1 MQKNRILKIILASL
15 IPPLLLLGVMLF
27 GGLNLGVD
35 YSSSNVVSFKLSEE
49 KEVEEVGSKLKE
61 LKNFDRIVAFD
72 DNKYQV
78 YFQNVSLEELNN
90 LENDYSERI
99 GSISEYQVFV
109 YNPTTLI
116 LIGGRILYALYAI
129 TIIYLVLL
137 AYLLKGRGISK
148 MNLIWLLVGDLVLLA
163 LLILATIGIINAVG
177 FLGLN
182 INAQIVNYALTVF
195 VYSILL
201 NLIINRNLSL
211 NTTSK
216 LSDEWINS
224 VNSLKSTEIKYY
236 LLIGSTLVAFLAIK
250 VDLLLLC
257 SALAFIILYSMLIHI
272 FLKPILIEWL
282 LTGGKNF
289 KLISKNKRLSKEW

>member
-1 MQKNRILKIILASL
+1 MQKNRTIKIILASL
-15 IPPLLLLGVMLF
+15 IPPLLLLGVILF
-27 GGLNLGVD
+27 GGINLGVD

-49 KEVEEVGSKLKE
+49 KDVEEVSSKLKG
-61 LKNFDRIVAFD
+61 LKNFDRIIAFD

-78 YFQNVSLEELNN
+78 YYQNVSLGDLNN
-90 LENDYSERI
+90 LEKDYSELFS
-99 GSISEYQVFV
+99 SINEYQVFV

-137 AYLLKGRGISK
+137 AYLLKGRGLSK
-148 MNLIWLLVGDLVLLA
+148 VNLIWLLVGDLVLLA
-163 LLILATIGIINAVG
+163 LLILTTVGIINAIG

-182 INAQIVNYALTVF
+182 INAQIVNYALTIF

-201 NLIINRNLSL
+201 NLIINRDLSL
-211 NTTSK
+211 NTSSK

-257 SALAFIILYSMLIHI
+257 IALAFVILYSMLIHI
-272 FLKPILIEWL
+272 FLKPILIDWL